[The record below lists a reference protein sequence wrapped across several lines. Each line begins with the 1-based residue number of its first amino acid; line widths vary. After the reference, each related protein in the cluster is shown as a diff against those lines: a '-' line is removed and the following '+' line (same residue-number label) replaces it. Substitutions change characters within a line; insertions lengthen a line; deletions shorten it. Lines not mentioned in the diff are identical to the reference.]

1 MNPTPD
7 FLNDLMAKNEAE
19 QKRTAM
25 NILSA
30 MDSKQSE
37 QVKSILS
44 DQEKIKQILASPQA
58 QQLMKKLKGNNNGQH
73 K

>member
-7 FLNDLMAKNEAE
+7 FLKDLMAKNENE
-19 QKRTAM
+19 QKKAAM
-25 NILSA
+25 NLLSN

-37 QVKSILS
+37 QIKSILS
-44 DQEKIKQILASPQA
+44 DQNKVKQILSSPQA
-58 QQLMKKLKGNNNGQH
+58 QQLMKKLKGNGDGQH

>member
-7 FLNDLMAKNEAE
+7 FLKDLMAKNENE
-19 QKRTAM
+19 QKKAAM
-25 NILSA
+25 NILSN

-37 QVKSILS
+37 QIKSILS
-44 DQEKIKQILASPQA
+44 DQNKVKQILSSPQA
-58 QQLMKKLKGNNNGQH
+58 QQLMKKLKGNGDGQH